1 MRRSRFLWKLYAGYV
16 FLILLATGIVG
27 TLLAVRIE
35 SETLA
40 DIDRRLRSE
49 AMLLRDIAATELSAS
64 REDGRGESRLQRRVE
79 ALGDEIGTRL
89 TIIHADGE
97 VIAESDANP
106 ARMDNHG
113 QRPEVVEARK
123 NGFGTSSRY
132 SDSVHRQMRYF
143 AITVSVDGELL
154 GFARSSV
161 PLTAI
166 ANRLGQLRNAMALA
180 VALAIAVALVLGFLY
195 ARRVTKPV
203 RMMAEAAEAIAGG
216 REHGSVEIYT
226 SDELGDMA
234 RAFNTMNEKLQRSIA
249 TVEADRNKLEAIF
262 GSMVEGVVAVDR
274 KQRIVHMNEV
284 ARQLLGISP
293 GEVIGREITA
303 VVGVR
308 EISEMLS
315 ETLDQGRLVHRVV
328 QLAGS
333 TRGSATKVRD
343 RTLGVHVSPLETSSE
358 VLAGAVLVLDDITQ
372 LRRLETVRR
381 DFVGNVSHELKTP
394 VTAIR
399 GLVETL
405 LDDPEIDPIRRVR
418 FMTKIRNQAERLT
431 SLVTDLLSLSRL
443 ESGGLNELE
452 PIDVRR
458 AVERSVHALRSTA
471 EARRI
476 AIITEAPPHPVMV
489 EADEEILV
497 QAVSNLLDNALK
509 YTSGN
514 GSVWA
519 RVKTDADDSVT
530 IEVQDTGMGIEA
542 RHHNRIFE
550 RFYRVDKARSREL
563 GGTGLGLAIV
573 KHIALALGGEVSLD
587 SSPGCGSTF
596 RIRLPKTDLPSYDDE
611 AYELDPERFG
621 FENVP
626 REEVA

>member
-27 TLLAVRIE
+27 TLLAVRVE
-35 SETLA
+35 RDTLA
-40 DIDRRLRSE
+40 DIDRRLRAE
-49 AMLLRDIAATELSAS
+49 AMLLRDIAATELSAP
-64 REDGRGESRLQRRVE
+64 RDAGQRESRLQRRVE
-79 ALGDEIGTRL
+79 DLGEEIGTRL
-89 TIIHADGE
+89 TIIRADGV
-97 VIAESDANP
+97 VIAESDINP

-113 QRPEVVEARK
+113 SRPEVLEALER
-123 NGFGTSSRY
+123 GVGTSSRY

-143 AITVSVDGELL
+143 ALTVTIDGELL
-154 GFARSSV
+154 GFARASV
-161 PLTAI
+161 PLDVI
-166 ANRLGQLRNAMALA
+166 SSRLGQLRNAVVVAAA
-180 VALAIAVALVLGFLY
+180 VAIVVALVLGFLY

-203 RMMAEAAEAIAGG
+203 RRMAAAAEAIVGG
-216 REHGSVEIYT
+216 RDHGRVEIHT
-226 SDELGDMA
+226 GDELGDMA
-234 RAFNTMNEKLQRSIA
+234 RAFNTMNDKLQHSIA
-249 TVEADRNKLEAIF
+249 TVETDRNKLEAILA
-262 GSMVEGVVAVDR
+262 SMVEGVVAVDR
-274 KQRIVHMNEV
+274 EQRVVHMNEV
-284 ARQLLGISP
+284 ARQLLGITS
-293 GEVIGREITA
+293 EYVTGRELGA

-308 EISEMLS
+308 EISAVLS
-315 ETLDQGRLVHRVV
+315 ETLARGRLVHRVLELPGAP
-328 QLAGS
+328 QGGAAKG
-333 TRGSATKVRD
+333 RD
-343 RTLGVHVSPLETSSE
+343 RTLDVHASPLQAGGETFS
-358 VLAGAVLVLDDITQ
+358 GAVLVLDDITQ

-458 AVERSVHALRSTA
+458 AVERSAHALKSTA

-476 AIITEAPPHPVMV
+476 AIVTESPPHPVMV
-489 EADEEILV
+489 EADEEILI

-509 YTSGN
+509 YTSGG

-519 RVKTDADDSVT
+519 RVRNDGDEHVV
-530 IEVQDTGMGIEA
+530 IEIQDTGIGIEP
-542 RHHNRIFE
+542 RHHHRIFE

-596 RIRLPKTDLPSYDDE
+596 RIRLPRTESPAYDE
-611 AYELDPERFG
+611 HAYELDPASVGYSELH
-621 FENVP
+621 ED
-626 REEVA
+626 VA